1 MVFPWNRGGSAATDV
16 APAEGRR
23 RSRTRRSRRD
33 EAGAEPSRINRER
46 RHPRIAVGVAGA
58 LMLII
63 FGIVAFGFYE
73 EFYKPPRVW
82 AGSVGEVEFT
92 MGDLVERIR
101 VLQGLSG
108 QVDLSTIPFEY
119 LRDMLNAQVL
129 RRASPGLGINI
140 TDEDVEE
147 GLKNQF
153 YPSTP
158 EGQTTDPGQLDEE
171 YRNNYQIFLAR
182 TGLADEDFREIME
195 ERLAL
200 AHLHALLGASI
211 EDTQEHVEVQW
222 VRMQPQDNVDSTAVR
237 QRLDSEAF
245 AKVASEISAQ
255 SAIYAD
261 PSGYVGWVPRGAFP
275 ELDDALFGNEE
286 EGKEALQEG
295 EISDPLFT
303 QSGIYIIEKLSG
315 PEEQEISN
323 RMRSKLNNELVL
335 KWQND
340 QQIRG
345 SEEGWLRMNFNS
357 KYYAWVADQ
366 VKLSAPRTGQSPQ
379 GGSPLGQR

>member
-33 EAGAEPSRINRER
+33 EARAEPSRLNRER
-46 RHPRIAVGVAGA
+46 RHQRIAVGVAGA

-303 QSGIYIIEKLSG
+303 QSGIYIIEKLGG

>member
-23 RSRTRRSRRD
+23 RSRARRGRLD
-33 EAGAEPSRINRER
+33 EARAEPSRLNRER
-46 RHPRIAVGVAGA
+46 RHQRIAIGVAGA
-58 LMLII
+58 LMVII

-140 TDEDVEE
+140 TDDDIEE
-147 GLKNQF
+147 GIKNQF
-153 YPSTP
+153 YPTTP

-200 AHLHALLGASI
+200 AHLHALLGTAI
-211 EDTQEHVEVQW
+211 EDEQEHVEVQW
-222 VRMQPQDNVDSTAVR
+222 IRMQPQDNVDSTAVR
-237 QRLDSEAF
+237 SRLDNEAF
-245 AKVASEISAQ
+245 AKVAAEISGQ
-255 SAIYAD
+255 SAVYAD
-261 PSGYVGWVPRGAFP
+261 HTGYVGWVPRGAFP
-275 ELDDALFGNEE
+275 ELDDRLFGNEE
-286 EGKEALQEG
+286 EGIEALQEG
-295 EISDPLFT
+295 EISQPMFT
-303 QSGIYIIEKLSG
+303 QSGIYIVQKLSG
-315 PEEQEISN
+315 PAEQEISD
-323 RMRSKLNNELVL
+323 RMRAKLNNELVL

-340 QQIRG
+340 QQLRG

-366 VKLSAPRTGQSPQ
+366 VKLSAPRTGQQAP
-379 GGSPLGQR
+379 GGNPLGQR

>member
-33 EAGAEPSRINRER
+33 EARAEPSRLNRER
-46 RHPRIAVGVAGA
+46 RHQRIAVGVAGA

>member
-1 MVFPWNRGGSAATDV
+1 M
-16 APAEGRR
+16 
-23 RSRTRRSRRD
+23 
-33 EAGAEPSRINRER
+33 
-46 RHPRIAVGVAGA
+46 GVAGA

-108 QVDLSTIPFEY
+108 QVDLSTVPFEY

-147 GLKNQF
+147 GIKNQF

-158 EGQTTDPGQLDEE
+158 EGQPTDPGQLDEE

-182 TGLADEDFREIME
+182 TSLADEDFREIME

-200 AHLHALLGASI
+200 AHLHALLGAGI

-222 VRMQPQDNVDSTAVR
+222 IRMQPQDNVDSTAVR
-237 QRLDSEAF
+237 RRLDSEAF

-261 PSGYVGWVPRGAFP
+261 PTGYVGWVPRGAFP
-275 ELDDALFGNEE
+275 ELDDVLFGNDE
-286 EGKEALQEG
+286 EGKEALPEG
-295 EISDPLFT
+295 EISEPLFT
-303 QSGIYIIEKLSG
+303 QAGIYIIQKLSG
-315 PEEQEISN
+315 PSEQEISD
-323 RMRSKLNNELVL
+323 RMRIKLNNELVF
-335 KWQND
+335 KWQNE
-340 QQIRG
+340 QQLRG
-345 SEEGWLRMNFNS
+345 SEDGWLRMNFNS

-366 VKLSAPRTGQSPQ
+366 VKLSAPRTGQQAQ
-379 GGSPLGQR
+379 GGNPLGQR

>member
-33 EAGAEPSRINRER
+33 EARAEPSRLNRER
-46 RHPRIAVGVAGA
+46 RHQRIAVGVAGA

-147 GLKNQF
+147 GLKKPVLSF
-153 YPSTP
+153 YT
-158 EGQTTDPGQLDEE
+158 
-171 YRNNYQIFLAR
+171 
-182 TGLADEDFREIME
+182 
-195 ERLAL
+195 
-200 AHLHALLGASI
+200 
-211 EDTQEHVEVQW
+211 
-222 VRMQPQDNVDSTAVR
+222 
-237 QRLDSEAF
+237 
-245 AKVASEISAQ
+245 
-255 SAIYAD
+255 
-261 PSGYVGWVPRGAFP
+261 
-275 ELDDALFGNEE
+275 
-286 EGKEALQEG
+286 
-295 EISDPLFT
+295 
-303 QSGIYIIEKLSG
+303 
-315 PEEQEISN
+315 
-323 RMRSKLNNELVL
+323 
-335 KWQND
+335 
-340 QQIRG
+340 
-345 SEEGWLRMNFNS
+345 
-357 KYYAWVADQ
+357 
-366 VKLSAPRTGQSPQ
+366 
-379 GGSPLGQR
+379 

>member
-33 EAGAEPSRINRER
+33 EARAEPSRLNRER
-46 RHPRIAVGVAGA
+46 RHQRIAVGVAGA

-211 EDTQEHVEVQW
+211 EDNQEHVEVQW

-255 SAIYAD
+255 SAIYAN
-261 PSGYVGWVPRGAFP
+261 PAGYVGWVPRGAFP
-275 ELDDALFGNEE
+275 ELDEALFGNEE